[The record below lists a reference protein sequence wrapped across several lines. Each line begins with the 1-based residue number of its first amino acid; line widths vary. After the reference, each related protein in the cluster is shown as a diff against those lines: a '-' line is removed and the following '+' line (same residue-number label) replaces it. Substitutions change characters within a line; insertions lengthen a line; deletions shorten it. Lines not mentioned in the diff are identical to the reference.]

1 MTVTAISI
9 SRTGHRQKSE
19 QQQQQQ
25 KQASYKL
32 PTLVPCAPTR
42 TMCTHSY
49 LAHPLVPCA
58 PTRTLYP
65 PTRTLHTNSNLVPRL
80 VPCAPTHTLCTDS
93 YLVQPAARRE
103 PKRISIPPRN
113 ASPGETPGV
122 CPADP
127 DNVDDKCAPI
137 TTPPMN
143 SSCKTGHHEILMAH
157 PGSTF

>member
-65 PTRTLHTNSNLVPRL
+65 PTRTLHTNSDLVPPTRTLCTHSYL
-80 VPCAPTHTLCTDS
+80 VHPLIPCAPTRTLCNPLPDES
-93 YLVQPAARRE
+93 QRGSAFHPEMLPRGKRRVCVLLILTMWMTSVL
-103 PKRISIPPRN
+103 PSPPL
-113 ASPGETPGV
+113 P
-122 CPADP
+122 
-127 DNVDDKCAPI
+127 
-137 TTPPMN
+137 
-143 SSCKTGHHEILMAH
+143 
-157 PGSTF
+157 